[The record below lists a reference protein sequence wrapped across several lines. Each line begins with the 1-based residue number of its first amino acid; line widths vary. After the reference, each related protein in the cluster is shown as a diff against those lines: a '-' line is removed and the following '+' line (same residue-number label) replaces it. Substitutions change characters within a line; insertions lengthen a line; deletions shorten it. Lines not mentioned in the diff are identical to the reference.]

1 MGCEHT
7 SVDRLLQVV
16 NGTLLRGGGAL
27 VVVQPAKL
35 LENLGVLGVA
45 LENTL
50 VGRLCAIKLE
60 GVRSKATKS
69 AGGEMP
75 TSFCCSWT
83 WPIWNQMSSSVKGL
97 GGELTMYLKH

>member
-27 VVVQPAKL
+27 VMVQPAEL

-50 VGRLCAIKLE
+50 VGRLGAIKLE

-69 AGGEMP
+69 ARGGEAYIFLLLVDMANLEP
-75 TSFCCSWT
+75 DVF
-83 WPIWNQMSSSVKGL
+83 L
-97 GGELTMYLKH
+97 GQGARR